1 MDTNQAPGIDDLKK
15 VADNPS
21 GDSMFDASQY
31 AFFGN
36 DVVEEVE
43 LGGLEEEE
51 DEILSFN
58 GIREGFSFDKEEVED
73 SRPLS
78 DVDDLAT
85 TFSKLNRDPEV
96 YRNTGPIIDRRPGQN
111 SLAPDWTYREELPDW
126 NGQKLLDSDAIKD
139 DKAWSGQPFS
149 TLDPKRTTP
158 HLEPQRQLHQNH
170 NQQQFPSDPIL
181 VPKSSFGSYPPPSSI
196 LPDQC
201 SGHPN
206 VAPYH
211 SGGAQMGSPNF
222 SQFPTLQPQLA
233 GMHHGSPQRAG
244 NVPQFRPD
252 LPLNNRPQAQWM
264 NNALLQQ
271 PEKPQ
276 PEEPKKCE
284 ETVIEED
291 YPGEFEYPS
300 VPVEE
305 EEEKTERKVHENKSS
320 AEPTA
325 PTTTVV
331 NTVKEIA
338 SVKVVKVDTSSSADE
353 MKRILKSLNH
363 YEALGFSRHKK
374 IDDAV
379 LKKEYRKKAMLV
391 HPDKNMGSPL
401 ASESFKKLQ
410 CAYEVLSDIVKK
422 RDYDEQLRKEES
434 RTRSVCQTSHASSHQ
449 SGAGYRAEESRRI
462 HCTKCGNS
470 HIWVCT
476 SRTKAKARWCQ
487 DCGQY
492 HQAKD
497 GDGWVELKGT
507 LPFERAHKIEIPRA
521 FVCAESKIF
530 DVSEWAI
537 CQGMACRPNTHRPS
551 FHVNMVGL
559 EKTTQRSNSSRFPW
573 DLDVEMM
580 DEDEEEFELW
590 LQQALAS
597 GLFCETSKRR
607 KSWSPFK
614 DQGSPLDDNATS
626 SRRTR
631 ETGLGGCKT
640 EEEEKT
646 ERKVHE
652 NKSSAE
658 PTAPTTT
665 VVNTV
670 KEIASVKVVKVDT
683 SSSADEMKRILK
695 SLNHYEA
702 LGFSRHKKIDDA
714 VLKKEYRKKA
724 MLVHPDKNMGS
735 PLASES
741 FKKLQCAYEVLSDI
755 VKKRDYDEQLRKEE
769 SKTRSVCQTSHASSH
784 QSGAGYRAEE
794 SRRIHCTKCG
804 NSHIWVCTSRTKAKA
819 RWCQD
824 CGQYHQAKD
833 GDGWVELKGTLPF
846 ERAHKIEIP
855 RAFVCAESKI
865 FDVSEWAICQGMA
878 CRPNTHRPSFHVNMV
893 GLEKTTHR
901 SNSSRFPWDLDVEM
915 MDEDEEEFELW
926 LQQALASGL
935 FCETSKRRKSWSP
948 FKLSQ
953 MKSKKQWRR
962 TST

>member
-1 MDTNQAPGIDDLKK
+1 MEDIGLVKQGWNWMQSQKHMCSNACSAVRRFGEKVGELVERHWPLVCSGCGKLLGLLRLGIVYWKDCILRGFRCSAKLGSAALLLIMWSCFLSLTSLSCLLYVLLSMGAAAAVVVNLGCTPGLFIVGLFGILILWMYANFWITGTLFIVGGYLFSLNHARLVVLIAAGYAMYCVK
-15 VADNPS
+15 VRL
-21 GDSMFDASQY
+21 GWLGVLLSMNL
-31 AFFGN
+31 AFLSN
-36 DVVEEVE
+36 DV
-43 LGGLEEEE
+43 
-51 DEILSFN
+51 
-58 GIREGFSFDKEEVED
+58 
-73 SRPLS
+73 
-78 DVDDLAT
+78 
-85 TFSKLNRDPEV
+85 LN
-96 YRNTGPIIDRRPGQN
+96 
-111 SLAPDWTYREELPDW
+111 
-126 NGQKLLDSDAIKD
+126 
-139 DKAWSGQPFS
+139 
-149 TLDPKRTTP
+149 
-158 HLEPQRQLHQNH
+158 
-170 NQQQFPSDPIL
+170 
-181 VPKSSFGSYPPPSSI
+181 
-196 LPDQC
+196 C
-201 SGHPN
+201 
-206 VAPYH
+206 
-211 SGGAQMGSPNF
+211 
-222 SQFPTLQPQLA
+222 
-233 GMHHGSPQRAG
+233 
-244 NVPQFRPD
+244 
-252 LPLNNRPQAQWM
+252 
-264 NNALLQQ
+264 LLQWCDNLS
-271 PEKPQ
+271 EKPQ
-276 PEEPKKCE
+276 PEEPKKSE
-284 ETVIEED
+284 ETIIEED

-305 EEEKTERKVHENKSS
+305 EEEEEKTEKKVHENKSS

-331 NTVKEIA
+331 NTVREIT
-338 SVKVVKVDTSSSADE
+338 SVKMVKVDTSSSADE

-614 DQGSPLDDNATS
+614 
-626 SRRTR
+626 
-631 ETGLGGCKT
+631 
-640 EEEEKT
+640 
-646 ERKVHE
+646 
-652 NKSSAE
+652 
-658 PTAPTTT
+658 
-665 VVNTV
+665 
-670 KEIASVKVVKVDT
+670 
-683 SSSADEMKRILK
+683 
-695 SLNHYEA
+695 
-702 LGFSRHKKIDDA
+702 
-714 VLKKEYRKKA
+714 
-724 MLVHPDKNMGS
+724 
-735 PLASES
+735 
-741 FKKLQCAYEVLSDI
+741 
-755 VKKRDYDEQLRKEE
+755 
-769 SKTRSVCQTSHASSH
+769 
-784 QSGAGYRAEE
+784 
-794 SRRIHCTKCG
+794 
-804 NSHIWVCTSRTKAKA
+804 
-819 RWCQD
+819 
-824 CGQYHQAKD
+824 
-833 GDGWVELKGTLPF
+833 
-846 ERAHKIEIP
+846 
-855 RAFVCAESKI
+855 
-865 FDVSEWAICQGMA
+865 
-878 CRPNTHRPSFHVNMV
+878 
-893 GLEKTTHR
+893 
-901 SNSSRFPWDLDVEM
+901 
-915 MDEDEEEFELW
+915 
-926 LQQALASGL
+926 
-935 FCETSKRRKSWSP
+935 
-948 FKLSQ
+948 LSQ

>member
-1 MDTNQAPGIDDLKK
+1 MEDIGLVKQGWNWMQSQKHMCSSACSAVRCFGEKVGELVERHWPLVCSGCGKLLGLLRLGIVYWKDCILRGFRCSAKLGSAALLLIMWSCFLSLTSLSCLLYVLLSMGAAAAVVVNLGCTPGLFIVGLFGILILWMYANFWITGTLFIVGGYLFSLNHARLVVLIAAGYAMYCVK
-15 VADNPS
+15 VRL
-21 GDSMFDASQY
+21 GWLGVLLSMNL
-31 AFFGN
+31 AFLSN
-36 DVVEEVE
+36 DV
-43 LGGLEEEE
+43 
-51 DEILSFN
+51 
-58 GIREGFSFDKEEVED
+58 
-73 SRPLS
+73 
-78 DVDDLAT
+78 
-85 TFSKLNRDPEV
+85 LN
-96 YRNTGPIIDRRPGQN
+96 
-111 SLAPDWTYREELPDW
+111 
-126 NGQKLLDSDAIKD
+126 
-139 DKAWSGQPFS
+139 
-149 TLDPKRTTP
+149 
-158 HLEPQRQLHQNH
+158 
-170 NQQQFPSDPIL
+170 
-181 VPKSSFGSYPPPSSI
+181 
-196 LPDQC
+196 C
-201 SGHPN
+201 
-206 VAPYH
+206 
-211 SGGAQMGSPNF
+211 
-222 SQFPTLQPQLA
+222 
-233 GMHHGSPQRAG
+233 
-244 NVPQFRPD
+244 
-252 LPLNNRPQAQWM
+252 
-264 NNALLQQ
+264 LLQWCDNLS
-271 PEKPQ
+271 EKPQ
-276 PEEPKKCE
+276 PEEPKKSE
-284 ETVIEED
+284 ETIIEED

-305 EEEKTERKVHENKSS
+305 EEEEEEKTEKKVHENKSS

-331 NTVKEIA
+331 NTVREIT
-338 SVKVVKVDTSSSADE
+338 SVKMVKVDTSSSADE

-614 DQGSPLDDNATS
+614 
-626 SRRTR
+626 
-631 ETGLGGCKT
+631 
-640 EEEEKT
+640 
-646 ERKVHE
+646 
-652 NKSSAE
+652 
-658 PTAPTTT
+658 
-665 VVNTV
+665 
-670 KEIASVKVVKVDT
+670 
-683 SSSADEMKRILK
+683 
-695 SLNHYEA
+695 
-702 LGFSRHKKIDDA
+702 
-714 VLKKEYRKKA
+714 
-724 MLVHPDKNMGS
+724 
-735 PLASES
+735 
-741 FKKLQCAYEVLSDI
+741 
-755 VKKRDYDEQLRKEE
+755 
-769 SKTRSVCQTSHASSH
+769 
-784 QSGAGYRAEE
+784 
-794 SRRIHCTKCG
+794 
-804 NSHIWVCTSRTKAKA
+804 
-819 RWCQD
+819 
-824 CGQYHQAKD
+824 
-833 GDGWVELKGTLPF
+833 
-846 ERAHKIEIP
+846 
-855 RAFVCAESKI
+855 
-865 FDVSEWAICQGMA
+865 
-878 CRPNTHRPSFHVNMV
+878 
-893 GLEKTTHR
+893 
-901 SNSSRFPWDLDVEM
+901 
-915 MDEDEEEFELW
+915 
-926 LQQALASGL
+926 
-935 FCETSKRRKSWSP
+935 
-948 FKLSQ
+948 LSQ